1 MDGFRSDMNIKKLV
15 KLMKKNINSLSNEQ
29 KGAMA
34 YEIEKRALLATFHS
48 NVEEYHKLFNN
59 VVSKGSTDKY
69 AVESLIPQLFFL
81 NLSGDGYG
89 GRLIRCLFWFLLQN
103 TLKTNLHRSRTKLF
117 LENLYST
124 AAVLSE
130 PGLYSEVEI
139 TNANKLLTSLAKLHA
154 KNPLSSTLTQ
164 IWKEKIAH
172 QTV

>member
-1 MDGFRSDMNIKKLV
+1 
-15 KLMKKNINSLSNEQ
+15 
-29 KGAMA
+29 MA

-89 GRLIRCLFWFLLQN
+89 GRCDPLSILVLTAKHLENQSSQ
-103 TLKTNLHRSRTKLF
+103 KQTKLF

-130 PGLYSEVEI
+130 PSLYSEVEI
-139 TNANKLLTSLAKLHA
+139 ANANKLLTSLAKLHA
-154 KNPLSSTLTQ
+154 KNPLSTTLTQ
-164 IWKEKIAH
+164 IWKEK
-172 QTV
+172 